1 MPTSSVGGKT
11 KINKP
16 PGLNNWSA
24 YPNPA
29 PTHPSLSQGWDK
41 VAINTVDS
49 YDSDVA
55 CLPLNYDFSAT

>member
-49 YDSDVA
+49 YDSDVEA
-55 CLPLNYDFSAT
+55 